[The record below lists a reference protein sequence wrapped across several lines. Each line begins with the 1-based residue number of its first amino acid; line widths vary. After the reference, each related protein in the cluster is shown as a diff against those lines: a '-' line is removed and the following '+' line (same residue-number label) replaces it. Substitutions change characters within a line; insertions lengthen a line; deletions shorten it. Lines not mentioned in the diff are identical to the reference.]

1 MKIIKLSEQEVLAVI
16 VNSQRELK
24 IAFDMLP
31 KKSKEGDIIKA
42 AILDDLERLLTG
54 VYSLDVQENNL
65 YDSVFKTP
73 EKVTKTH

>member
-1 MKIIKLSEQEVLAVI
+1 MNRIKLSEQEVLAVI